1 MKSDFFN
8 KEHLLTKIIMY
19 LKPEDILSFSS
30 CNKAIYKKLN
40 PCTNIAINITFC
52 RYTNMKCFEMEGDYN
67 KIHEIDL
74 IDNCWKSNINWK
86 LYLVQINKH
95 FKEYPDIEISKKVLD
110 VFRTK
115 LYLND
120 LRKENPHLE
129 YFNSSCHQ
137 LFCYDWKFRE
147 TCNSNYYGHFI
158 NNNYIQNRGMNCKE
172 IKILRENLPFE
183 YELKNFINV
192 YFEIKKNK
200 EYKDVIDNIIN
211 YNFENLEKIYENAK
225 NNVNK
230 INKIIY
236 FLLWLNKSLIVYSV
250 NTYESIIRF
259 QNDKDCNTFLNDF
272 NDNYNNF
279 TNVSL
284 LLNQN
289 FQNIN
294 IIINYL
300 NMYIMNNNTICYNFS
315 IYELARN
322 IFKKKVYDKVS
333 ETVLQKTTIL
343 LNKYKFDNINEIS
356 NQDENNNDS
365 MDCEELNETDES
377 SNMSF
382 FEIDEEKN
390 DKEIL
395 ENIINN
401 LLDININ
408 KYNANAINHSLVK
421 LSTEYEQIENLV
433 NEKFCQFIQ
442 EKLNEEKPAL
452 ELFEI
457 IEKTLESNKNEYFLV
472 KQNSSTLKV
481 INRTRKNL
489 LKGTFKTMCN
499 YILPNIL
506 KDFNSHLKINNDERQ
521 LQLNAHESMY
531 KNSYKCDLSNLSNKS
546 KMEIEAK
553 VKEEINN
560 IKSCIYEKNIKG
572 YNVNETIK
580 LVNEY
585 MDNDGIEIVLLVK
598 KMIYFYFKEM
608 QIYEEKDKKI
618 FNILSG
624 QESKEY
630 LSNNI
635 LNNMN

>member
-52 RYTNMKCFEMEGDYN
+52 RYTNRKCFEMDEDYN
-67 KIHEIDL
+67 KIDEINL

-137 LFCYDWKFRE
+137 VFCYDWKFRE

-158 NNNYIQNRGMNCKE
+158 NNNYIQNRGINCKE

-300 NMYIMNNNTICYNFS
+300 NMYIMNNNNICYNFS

-521 LQLNAHESMY
+521 LKLNAHEIMY
-531 KNSYKCDLSNLSNKS
+531 KNSYKCDLSNLSNKAM
-546 KMEIEAK
+546 MEIEAK

-572 YNVNETIK
+572 YNVNDTIK

-630 LSNNI
+630 LCNNI

>member
-52 RYTNMKCFEMEGDYN
+52 RYTNRKCFEMDEDYN

-110 VFRTK
+110 IFKTK

-129 YFNSSCHQ
+129 YFNSSYHQ
-137 LFCYDWKFRE
+137 VFCYDWKFKE

-158 NNNYIQNRGMNCKE
+158 NNNYIQNRGMNGKE

-272 NDNYNNF
+272 NDNYNNY

-300 NMYIMNNNTICYNFS
+300 NMYIMNNNNICYNFS

-506 KDFNSHLKINNDERQ
+506 KDFNSHLKINNNERQ
-521 LQLNAHESMY
+521 LKLNAHEIMY
-531 KNSYKCDLSNLSNKS
+531 KNSYKCDLSNLSNKAM
-546 KMEIEAK
+546 MEIEAK

-572 YNVNETIK
+572 YNVNDTIK

-630 LSNNI
+630 LCNNI

>member
-40 PCTNIAINITFC
+40 PSTNIAINITFC
-52 RYTNMKCFEMEGDYN
+52 RYTNRKCFEMDEDYN
-67 KIHEIDL
+67 KIDEIDL

-137 LFCYDWKFRE
+137 VFCYDWKFRE

-158 NNNYIQNRGMNCKE
+158 NNNYIQNRGINCKE

-272 NDNYNNF
+272 NDNYNNY

-300 NMYIMNNNTICYNFS
+300 NMYIMNNNNICYNFS

-365 MDCEELNETDES
+365 MDCEELNETDET

-382 FEIDEEKN
+382 FDFDEEKN

-506 KDFNSHLKINNDERQ
+506 KDFNSHLKINNNERQ
-521 LQLNAHESMY
+521 LKLNAHEIMY
-531 KNSYKCDLSNLSNKS
+531 KNSYKCDLSNLSNKA
-546 KMEIEAK
+546 MLEIEAK

-572 YNVNETIK
+572 YNVNDTIK

-630 LSNNI
+630 LCNNI

>member
-40 PCTNIAINITFC
+40 PSTNIAINITFC
-52 RYTNMKCFEMEGDYN
+52 RYTNRKCFEMDEDYN
-67 KIHEIDL
+67 KIDEIDL

-137 LFCYDWKFRE
+137 VFCYDWKFRE

-158 NNNYIQNRGMNCKE
+158 NNNYIQNRGINCKE

-272 NDNYNNF
+272 NDNYNNY

-300 NMYIMNNNTICYNFS
+300 NMYIMNNNNICYNFS

-382 FEIDEEKN
+382 FDFDEEKN

-506 KDFNSHLKINNDERQ
+506 KDFNSHLKINNNERQ
-521 LQLNAHESMY
+521 LKLNAHEIMY
-531 KNSYKCDLSNLSNKS
+531 KNSYKCDLSNLSNKAM
-546 KMEIEAK
+546 MEIEAK

-572 YNVNETIK
+572 YNVNDTIK

-630 LSNNI
+630 LCNNI

>member
-52 RYTNMKCFEMEGDYN
+52 RYTNRKCFEMDEDYN

-137 LFCYDWKFRE
+137 VFCYDWKFRE

-300 NMYIMNNNTICYNFS
+300 NMYIMNNNNICYNFS

-343 LNKYKFDNINEIS
+343 LNKYKFDNISEIS

-365 MDCEELNETDES
+365 MDCEELNETDET

-382 FEIDEEKN
+382 FDFDEEKN

-506 KDFNSHLKINNDERQ
+506 KDFNSHLKINNNERQ
-521 LQLNAHESMY
+521 LKLNAHEIMY
-531 KNSYKCDLSNLSNKS
+531 KNSYKCDLSNLSNKA
-546 KMEIEAK
+546 MLEIEAK

-572 YNVNETIK
+572 YNVNDTIK

-630 LSNNI
+630 LCNNI

>member
-40 PCTNIAINITFC
+40 PSTNIAINITFC
-52 RYTNMKCFEMEGDYN
+52 RYTNRKCFEMDEDYN

-137 LFCYDWKFRE
+137 VFCYDWKFRE

-300 NMYIMNNNTICYNFS
+300 NMYIMNNNNICYNFS

-343 LNKYKFDNINEIS
+343 LNKYKFDNISEIS

-365 MDCEELNETDES
+365 MDCEELNETDET

-382 FEIDEEKN
+382 FDFDEEKN

-506 KDFNSHLKINNDERQ
+506 KDFNSHLKINNNERQ
-521 LQLNAHESMY
+521 LKLNAHEIMY
-531 KNSYKCDLSNLSNKS
+531 KNSYKCDLSNLSNKA
-546 KMEIEAK
+546 MLEIEAK

-572 YNVNETIK
+572 YNVNDTIK

-630 LSNNI
+630 LCNNI

>member
-1 MKSDFFN
+1 M
-8 KEHLLTKIIMY
+8 
-19 LKPEDILSFSS
+19 
-30 CNKAIYKKLN
+30 
-40 PCTNIAINITFC
+40 
-52 RYTNMKCFEMEGDYN
+52 
-67 KIHEIDL
+67 
-74 IDNCWKSNINWK
+74 
-86 LYLVQINKH
+86 
-95 FKEYPDIEISKKVLD
+95 
-110 VFRTK
+110 
-115 LYLND
+115 
-120 LRKENPHLE
+120 
-129 YFNSSCHQ
+129 
-137 LFCYDWKFRE
+137 
-147 TCNSNYYGHFI
+147 
-158 NNNYIQNRGMNCKE
+158 
-172 IKILRENLPFE
+172 
-183 YELKNFINV
+183 
-192 YFEIKKNK
+192 
-200 EYKDVIDNIIN
+200 
-211 YNFENLEKIYENAK
+211 
-225 NNVNK
+225 
-230 INKIIY
+230 
-236 FLLWLNKSLIVYSV
+236 VYSV

-300 NMYIMNNNTICYNFS
+300 NMYIMNNNNICYNFS

-343 LNKYKFDNINEIS
+343 LNKYKFDNISEIS

-382 FEIDEEKN
+382 FDFDEEKN

-506 KDFNSHLKINNDERQ
+506 KDFNSHLKINNNERQ
-521 LQLNAHESMY
+521 LKLNAHEIMY
-531 KNSYKCDLSNLSNKS
+531 KNSYKCDLSNLSNKAM
-546 KMEIEAK
+546 MEIEAK

-572 YNVNETIK
+572 YNVNDTIK

-618 FNILSG
+618 FNILNG

-630 LSNNI
+630 LCNNI

>member
-52 RYTNMKCFEMEGDYN
+52 RYTNRKCFEMDEDYN

-137 LFCYDWKFRE
+137 VFCYDWKFRE

-158 NNNYIQNRGMNCKE
+158 NNNYIQNRGINCKE

-300 NMYIMNNNTICYNFS
+300 NMYIMNNNNICYNFS

-343 LNKYKFDNINEIS
+343 LNKYKFDNISEIS

-382 FEIDEEKN
+382 FDFDEEKN

-506 KDFNSHLKINNDERQ
+506 KDFNSHLKINNNERQ
-521 LQLNAHESMY
+521 LKLNAHEIMY
-531 KNSYKCDLSNLSNKS
+531 KNSYKCDLSNLSNKAM
-546 KMEIEAK
+546 MEIEAK

-572 YNVNETIK
+572 YNVNDTIK

-630 LSNNI
+630 LCNNI

>member
-52 RYTNMKCFEMEGDYN
+52 RYTNRKCFEMDEDYN

-137 LFCYDWKFRE
+137 VFCYDWKFRE

-158 NNNYIQNRGMNCKE
+158 NNNYIQNRGINCKE

-192 YFEIKKNK
+192 YLEIKKNK

-300 NMYIMNNNTICYNFS
+300 NMYIMNNNNICYNFS

-382 FEIDEEKN
+382 FDFDEEKN

-506 KDFNSHLKINNDERQ
+506 KDFNSHLKINNNERQ
-521 LQLNAHESMY
+521 LKLNAHEIMY
-531 KNSYKCDLSNLSNKS
+531 KNSYKCDLSNLSNKAM
-546 KMEIEAK
+546 MEIEAK

-572 YNVNETIK
+572 YNVNDTIK

-630 LSNNI
+630 LCNNI

>member
-52 RYTNMKCFEMEGDYN
+52 RYTNRKCFEMDEDYN

-137 LFCYDWKFRE
+137 VFCYDWKFRE

-272 NDNYNNF
+272 NDNYNNY

-300 NMYIMNNNTICYNFS
+300 NMYIMNNNNICYNFS

-333 ETVLQKTTIL
+333 ETVFQKTTIL

-382 FEIDEEKN
+382 FDFDEEKN

-506 KDFNSHLKINNDERQ
+506 KDFNSHLKINNNERQ
-521 LQLNAHESMY
+521 LKLNAHEIMY
-531 KNSYKCDLSNLSNKS
+531 KNSYKCDLSNLSNKAM
-546 KMEIEAK
+546 MEIEAK

-572 YNVNETIK
+572 YNVNDTIK

-608 QIYEEKDKKI
+608 QIYEKKDKKI

-630 LSNNI
+630 LCNNI

>member
-52 RYTNMKCFEMEGDYN
+52 RYTNRKCFEMDEDYN

-86 LYLVQINKH
+86 LYLIQINKH

-110 VFRTK
+110 IFKTK

-129 YFNSSCHQ
+129 YFNSSYHQ
-137 LFCYDWKFRE
+137 VFCYDWKFRE

-158 NNNYIQNRGMNCKE
+158 NNNYIQNRGINCKE

-272 NDNYNNF
+272 NDNYNNY

-300 NMYIMNNNTICYNFS
+300 NMYIMNNNNICYNFS

-365 MDCEELNETDES
+365 MDCEELNETDET

-382 FEIDEEKN
+382 FDFDEEKN

-506 KDFNSHLKINNDERQ
+506 KDFNSHLKINNNERQ
-521 LQLNAHESMY
+521 LKLNAHEIMY
-531 KNSYKCDLSNLSNKS
+531 KNSYKCDLSNLSNKAM
-546 KMEIEAK
+546 MEIEAK

-572 YNVNETIK
+572 YNVNDTIK

-630 LSNNI
+630 LCNNI